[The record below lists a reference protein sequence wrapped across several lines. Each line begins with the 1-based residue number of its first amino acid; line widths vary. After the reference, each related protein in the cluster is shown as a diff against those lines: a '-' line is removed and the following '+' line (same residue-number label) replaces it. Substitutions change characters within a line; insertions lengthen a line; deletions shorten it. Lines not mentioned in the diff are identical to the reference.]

1 MPNAGKPLD
10 SQVPGP
16 PRNQTP
22 DDSTTSKP
30 LMDEKE
36 IAGSMKT
43 EEPLGWDQAPQ
54 DIKNPEHKRH
64 PRPDGVG
71 GIVADKSVP
80 LNE

>member
-10 SQVPGP
+10 DQVKGP
-16 PRNQTP
+16 ARNCTP

-30 LMDEKE
+30 LVDEKQ
-36 IAGSMKT
+36 IKGSMKT

-71 GIVADKSVP
+71 GIKADKSIP